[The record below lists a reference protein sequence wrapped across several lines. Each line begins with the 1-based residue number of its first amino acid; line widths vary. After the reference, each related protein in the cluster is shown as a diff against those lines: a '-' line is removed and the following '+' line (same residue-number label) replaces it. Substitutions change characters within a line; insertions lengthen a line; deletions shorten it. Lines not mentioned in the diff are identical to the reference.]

1 MTSEIVDSQDAAD
14 NNMALGKRM
23 TTGDWEVH
31 SWGDH
36 KLPGMAVASAI
47 ATLQLGATLAET
59 PEDTVAMHQAAE
71 YLTHALAPQ
80 LKAFRQALTTR

>member
-1 MTSEIVDSQDAAD
+1 MTSEIVDAQDAAE
-14 NNMALGKRM
+14 NNKAPNSRM
-23 TTGDWEVH
+23 TTGDWEIH

-59 PEDTVAMHQAAE
+59 PEDTLAMHQAAE

-80 LKAFRQALTTR
+80 LKAFRQALAAR